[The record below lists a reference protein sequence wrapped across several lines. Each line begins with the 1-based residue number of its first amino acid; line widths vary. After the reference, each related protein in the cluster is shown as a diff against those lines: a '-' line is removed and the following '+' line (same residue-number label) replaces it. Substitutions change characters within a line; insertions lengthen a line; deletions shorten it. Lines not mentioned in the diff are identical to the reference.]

1 MGEAQAPTERTRLR
15 RLPENAAYD
24 RATIDAILDEALL
37 CHFGF
42 VHEGQPFVLPTLQ
55 ARVGD
60 EVFVHG
66 SAASRMLRTVGAGVP
81 ACLTVTLFDGL
92 VLARSV
98 FEHSVN
104 YRSVMLLGTARPV
117 EGDGRLLAALHAFS
131 ERLVPGRWD
140 EVRKPSPQELRATT
154 LLAMPI
160 DEVSAKVRT
169 GPPDDGESPDAA
181 LDVWAGVVPAELRF
195 LDPVPDPTL
204 RPGIR
209 VPDSV
214 TRLLASD

>member
-140 EVRKPSPQELRATT
+140 EVRKPSPQELKATT

-160 DEVSAKVRT
+160 DEVSAKIRT

-195 LDPVPDPTL
+195 LEPVPDPTL
-204 RPGIR
+204 RPGIP

>member
-1 MGEAQAPTERTRLR
+1 
-15 RLPENAAYD
+15 
-24 RATIDAILDEALL
+24 
-37 CHFGF
+37 
-42 VHEGQPFVLPTLQ
+42 
-55 ARVGD
+55 
-60 EVFVHG
+60 
-66 SAASRMLRTVGAGVP
+66 MLRTVGAGVP

-117 EGDGRLLAALHAFS
+117 EGDDRLLAALHAFS

-140 EVRKPSPQELRATT
+140 EVRKPSLQELKATT

-169 GPPDDGESPDAA
+169 GPPDDSESPDAA

-204 RPGIR
+204 RPGIP